1 MCEYMKKGL
10 HWTTAKLTNT
20 NLYLIWKGKQTLHHW
35 YISLYTLQTA
45 HWLCTDLTFKCWSL
59 LFPCNIRL
67 CLWRLVLLFS
77 NNIFIYICCF
87 ISYQV
92 YIILAKPERNVRSA
106 FTTST
111 VVRMHVGDGKSSS
124 AASRSSSL
132 VNLWKRR
139 GSTGET
145 LRYICVCV
153 CVFVA
158 LLAFWPG

>member
-1 MCEYMKKGL
+1 M
-10 HWTTAKLTNT
+10 
-20 NLYLIWKGKQTLHHW
+20 
-35 YISLYTLQTA
+35 
-45 HWLCTDLTFKCWSL
+45 
-59 LFPCNIRL
+59 LFLKSRL
-67 CLWRLVLLFS
+67 FFS
-77 NNIFIYICCF
+77 
-87 ISYQV
+87 QV

-145 LRYICVCV
+145 LRYI
-153 CVFVA
+153 
-158 LLAFWPG
+158 

>member
-1 MCEYMKKGL
+1 M
-10 HWTTAKLTNT
+10 
-20 NLYLIWKGKQTLHHW
+20 
-35 YISLYTLQTA
+35 
-45 HWLCTDLTFKCWSL
+45 
-59 LFPCNIRL
+59 
-67 CLWRLVLLFS
+67 
-77 NNIFIYICCF
+77 F
-87 ISYQV
+87 ISFQV

-145 LRYICVCV
+145 LRYISVCFFNSKLWQAWFYTYNLQ
-153 CVFVA
+153 CEEII
-158 LLAFWPG
+158 LLISSTSLHLLWYPPEGSRNWHGRLLLRPHRSMFLRYCQSQQTLIKHNIFKINMVYCKWICGLLYLW

>member
-1 MCEYMKKGL
+1 
-10 HWTTAKLTNT
+10 
-20 NLYLIWKGKQTLHHW
+20 LIT
-35 YISLYTLQTA
+35 
-45 HWLCTDLTFKCWSL
+45 C
-59 LFPCNIRL
+59 CNIHNKIL
-67 CLWRLVLLFS
+67 GYS
-77 NNIFIYICCF
+77 MACF
-87 ISYQV
+87 MFYQV

-145 LRYICVCV
+145 LRY
-153 CVFVA
+153 
-158 LLAFWPG
+158 

>member
-1 MCEYMKKGL
+1 M
-10 HWTTAKLTNT
+10 
-20 NLYLIWKGKQTLHHW
+20 
-35 YISLYTLQTA
+35 
-45 HWLCTDLTFKCWSL
+45 F
-59 LFPCNIRL
+59 
-67 CLWRLVLLFS
+67 
-77 NNIFIYICCF
+77 
-87 ISYQV
+87 YQV

-145 LRYICVCV
+145 LRYAAGLVLR
-153 CVFVA
+153 FVA
-158 LLAFWPG
+158 LSSSGPQRSMFGDPQQTFIHHNMFKINKLDC

>member
-1 MCEYMKKGL
+1 MFLNFYNM
-10 HWTTAKLTNT
+10 A
-20 NLYLIWKGKQTLHHW
+20 
-35 YISLYTLQTA
+35 
-45 HWLCTDLTFKCWSL
+45 
-59 LFPCNIRL
+59 
-67 CLWRLVLLFS
+67 
-77 NNIFIYICCF
+77 CF
-87 ISYQV
+87 VSYQV

-145 LRYICVCV
+145 LRYIIVCV
-153 CVFVA
+153 LYITVKMKR
-158 LLAFWPG
+158 GTT